1 MPNADVL
8 LNTGAEVLFMHSS
21 SGTSLANVI
30 HTPVVLAPAQ
40 CFAKPAPWRPPNV
53 FSLPSPPILT
63 SESSFLRLPLKSKSS
78 DSADL
83 QRESSSSG
91 LSPFGIFQPLPVGP
105 VCRFPLREI
114 VFTARSL
121 VMPTSL
127 LLQIDGLLF
136 ATFRERLERD
146 VCATSCT
153 EAFCHFWGPG
163 VSAASTFCGLYYPAP
178 ALLDVTIFACRA
190 ERGFG
195 VFIMRRDSEA
205 LSSLQ
210 SEDLVLL
217 SFIFID
223 TLFQDWCGVFCS
235 FAFSGRVVRKKP
247 HKAFDVFAINAAC
260 VPTKIG
266 LLPFCPARVSPTP
279 FYPCSV
285 KDTCKASPS
294 LDHFHG
300 AALPVLT
307 SPWDVSAITECAS
320 AYPFSDVAK
329 LCVAAASSVGSTS
342 LFAGDRSKCVLAK
355 NSPLSPKEWDK
366 IREKFLAD
374 VALNRMSGPFPRCPF
389 PNDWCDAQARQISL
403 STRPKDKW
411 DPFSERFRV
420 ISSLSVHKPA
430 SVNDLVFSPKLVS
443 FHLQATNLRDTL
455 FRFGP
460 HALFNTIDQ
469 VEAFRSNKINLRD
482 AHLYVYMVPRGSI
495 EEWFFDLA
503 ACFGAIVSEWSYAV
517 EVAVIKWSLQND
529 LLVVGSSFSSAAL
542 EGFVDN
548 WFLIGSSNDASFHS
562 KWTRVKQRFTS
573 LGVDMHEE
581 QLNINGPINAIGW
594 DWDTASSVFSCPIDK
609 LTAAR
614 ALIFEWSQ
622 RALTGGVFSSLEI
635 AKLVGLQRWVA
646 TACPIIIPSVAYI
659 QAFGFTI
666 SVTQKAVALDARAAA
681 AVHFLSAFFTSWNGQ
696 CPIRAGFSP
705 IYSFEFLI
713 RSDASTSDGCGGFCL
728 PFTPSLCGFNA
739 CFHSWSPDE
748 KAQALGHREDSVRE
762 STMFLE
768 LLSLLILLEHFVPHL
783 RARRVQFECDNE
795 SAVRALCK
803 GFSKMP
809 LCMKL
814 IAQFWLICAENNIIP
829 RFVHI
834 LAQYNTIADELSH
847 FRPLQAE
854 AAAIS
859 EFNVGF
865 SCQPYSLPLLPT
877 RL

>member
-1 MPNADVL
+1 MPA
-8 LNTGAEVLFMHSS
+8 
-21 SGTSLANVI
+21 
-30 HTPVVLAPAQ
+30 
-40 CFAKPAPWRPPNV
+40 
-53 FSLPSPPILT
+53 
-63 SESSFLRLPLKSKSS
+63 
-78 DSADL
+78 
-83 QRESSSSG
+83 
-91 LSPFGIFQPLPVGP
+91 
-105 VCRFPLREI
+105 
-114 VFTARSL
+114 
-121 VMPTSL
+121 SL
-127 LLQIDGLLF
+127 LIQIDGLLF

-146 VCATSCT
+146 VCATSSS
-153 EAFCHFWGPG
+153 ESFCDFWGPG
-163 VSAASTFCGLYYPAP
+163 VSAASTFCGLYAPTP
-178 ALLDVTIFACRA
+178 ALLDATIVACRA

-195 VFIMRRDSEA
+195 VFIVRCDSEA

-210 SEDLVLL
+210 SMKLVLL
-217 SFIFID
+217 RFTFID
-223 TLFQDWCGVFCS
+223 TLFHDWCGVFCT
-235 FAFSGRVVRKKP
+235 FAFPGRVVRKKP
-247 HKAFDVFAINAAC
+247 HTAFDIFPITAGC
-260 VPTKIG
+260 MPTKVG
-266 LLPFCPARVSPTP
+266 LLPFCPARQSPTP
-279 FYPCSV
+279 FIPCPV
-285 KDTCKASPS
+285 NDTCKASPS
-294 LDHFHG
+294 MDCFHG

-307 SPWDVSAITECAS
+307 SPWDVSAITACAS
-320 AYPFSDVAK
+320 AYPFCDVAK
-329 LCVAAASSVGSTS
+329 LCVAAASLEGSNS

-366 IREKFLAD
+366 IRDKFLAD

-411 DPFSERFRV
+411 DPLSERFRV

-482 AHLYVYMVPRGSI
+482 AHLYVYMVPRGPI

-529 LLVVGSSFSSAAL
+529 PLVVGSSFSSAAL

-548 WFLIGSSNDASFHS
+548 WFLIGSCNDANFYS
-562 KWTRVKQRFTS
+562 KWARVKQCFTS
-573 LGVDMHEE
+573 LGVEMHEE
-581 QLNINGPINAIGW
+581 QLSTNGPVNAIGW
-594 DWDTASSVFSCPIDK
+594 DWDTAKGVFSCPADK

-614 ALIFEWSQ
+614 ALILEWSI
-622 RALTGGVFSSLEI
+622 RALSGGVFSFLEI
-635 AKLVGLQRWVA
+635 EKLVGLHRWVA
-646 TACPIIIPSVAYI
+646 TACPIIIPSVAYL

-666 SVTQKAVALDARAAA
+666 SCARHDAPLDARAAA
-681 AVHFLSAFFTSWNGQ
+681 AVHFLSAFFASWDGQ
-696 CPIRAGFSP
+696 CPLHAGFSP

-728 PFTPSLCGFNA
+728 PFTPSLCGFIA

-768 LLSLLILLEHFVPHL
+768 LLSLLILLDHFLPHL

-809 LCMKL
+809 LCMNL
-814 IAQFWLICAENNIIP
+814 ITQFWLTCAENNIIP
-829 RFVHI
+829 RFEHI

-847 FRPLQAE
+847 FHLLQAE
-854 AAAIS
+854 IAATS
-859 EFNVGF
+859 EFGVGF
-865 SCQPYSLPLLPT
+865 SCPPYSLPSLPT